1 MNYRLPEDEITKL
14 RELHK
19 KIKIKRDA
27 DKIKCIVLWDKGWE
41 WSDIKEALLI
51 SEHVISDII
60 TKYKKQ
66 GIQSLLENK
75 YKGNNYKMTDY
86 QEEELSYY
94 VENNFVPNAKMACE
108 YVLKSFGI
116 KYTEKG
122 MVKTLHRLGFVH
134 KKPKRV
140 PGKLPSKRVQ
150 ESFVEKVNDILD
162 NLKENEEAYFVDG
175 SGFEHNVKISYGWI
189 KKGTDKN
196 IKTNTGRR
204 KINVNGAYNPLTQKV
219 ICIEEEGSIN
229 QDSNIALIDKIIK
242 KRSNMNTLYLFMDNA
257 KYNKSKAFNE
267 HIDKIKRIKKIKIQI
282 IYLPTYSPNLNLIE
296 RLWSYAKKYLVVN
309 KYYEKYALF
318 RQVITDFF
326 EKNINENYH
335 KNNLKQSIGRKFQI
349 IEA

>member
-19 KIKIKRDA
+19 KIKIKRDT

-122 MVKTLHRLGFVH
+122 MVKTLRRLGFVH
-134 KKPKRV
+134 KKPKRIS
-140 PGKLPSKRVQ
+140 GKLPSKSIQ
-150 ESFVEKVNDILD
+150 EAFVEKVNNILD

-204 KINVNGAYNPLTQKV
+204 KINVNGAYNPLNQNV
-219 ICIEEEGSIN
+219 ICIEEEGTIN
-229 QDSNIALIDKIIK
+229 QYSNIALIDKIIK
-242 KRSNMNTLYLFMDNA
+242 KRRKLTTLFLFMDNA

-267 HIDKIKRIKKIKIQI
+267 
-282 IYLPTYSPNLNLIE
+282 YIE
-296 RLWSYAKKYLVVN
+296 
-309 KYYEKYALF
+309 
-318 RQVITDFF
+318 
-326 EKNINENYH
+326 
-335 KNNLKQSIGRKFQI
+335 
-349 IEA
+349 

>member
-1 MNYRLPEDEITKL
+1 MNYRLAEDEITKL
-14 RELHK
+14 KELHK
-19 KIKIKRDA
+19 KIKTKRDA
-27 DKIKCIVLWDKGWE
+27 YKINCLILWGKGWE
-41 WSDIKEALLI
+41 WSEIKEALLI

-60 TKYKKQ
+60 SKYKKQ
-66 GIQSLLENK
+66 GIQSLLKNN
-75 YKGNNYKMTDY
+75 YKGNNYKMTTG
-86 QEEELSYY
+86 QEEQLSNYI
-94 VENNFVPNAKMACE
+94 ENNFIPNAKMAYE

-116 KYTEKG
+116 KYTIKG

-134 KKPKRV
+134 KKPKRI
-140 PGKLPSKRVQ
+140 PGKLASRREQ
-150 ESFVEKVNDILD
+150 ESFVKKVNDILD

-242 KRSNMNTLYLFMDNA
+242 KKKKLTALFLFMDNA

-267 HIDKIKRIKKIKIQI
+267 HVEKIKMLKKVQIKI

-296 RLWSYAKKYLVVN
+296 RLWSYSKKCLLVN
-309 KYYEKYALF
+309 KYYDKYALF
-318 RQVITDFF
+318 RQVIIDFF